1 MAHGIAW
8 TSLVVIAGISVSS
21 VSRYMQWR
29 IFVLHDILQN
39 ILAATTTCPPAMY
52 LQQIGAIAGNL
63 YGEVMRGCII
73 ITDGSLH
80 ALEKDERA
88 QSNYFYDEH
97 QPWLQWMEELL
108 L

>member
-1 MAHGIAW
+1 MAHSIAR
-8 TSLVVIAGISVSS
+8 TPLAVIAGISVSS
-21 VSRYMQWR
+21 VSRYMQWG

-52 LQQIGAIAGNL
+52 LQQIRDIARNL

-73 ITDGSLH
+73 ITNGSLH
-80 ALEKDERA
+80 ILEKDEHA

-97 QPWLQWMEELL
+97 YPNYNG
-108 L
+108 